1 LSFIYDIIFF
11 LPFFMKSLVRFLVVP
26 LLASFA
32 FAFHPAPPADDT
44 ATVYIYRGGQF
55 MGALANYAVYVNG
68 QKICKLSNERYIEY
82 HAKPG
87 TLNIMAKNGGVE
99 VFKKET
105 GLELPVEAGRKYYV
119 RGDIKTSITRARMEL
134 SEVTENTAKRDME
147 KLSVD
152 KCQQAAD

>member
-1 LSFIYDIIFF
+1 
-11 LPFFMKSLVRFLVVP
+11 MNNLVRFLAVF
-26 LLASFA
+26 LLAVMASA
-32 FAFHPAPPADDT
+32 SRPAPTADDT

-134 SEVTENTAKRDME
+134 SEVTENTAKRDMA
-147 KLSVD
+147 KLTVD
-152 KCQQAAD
+152 NCQEAAAK

>member
-1 LSFIYDIIFF
+1 
-11 LPFFMKSLVRFLVVP
+11 MNKSLRVLTVFLFAAV
-26 LLASFA
+26 AS
-32 FAFHPAPPADDT
+32 AFHPAPPAPADDT
-44 ATVYIYRGGQF
+44 ATIYIYRGGQF
-55 MGALANYAVYVNG
+55 MGAMANYAVYING

-87 TLNIMAKNGGVE
+87 TLSIMAKNGGVE

-134 SEVTENTAKRDME
+134 SEVTENTAKRDMA
-147 KLSVD
+147 KLTVD
-152 KCQQAAD
+152 NCQEGAAK